1 MLSISYEEI
10 FSRFYTKVEAYD
22 LMNLFKDVKMQNAI
36 LCSWLHSAL
45 SAPYVFRL
53 FSIINLP
60 EEDNVEELSD
70 INNRI
75 EFELNYSIN
84 DYSDKNFII
93 EILSY
98 GIALAWI
105 EPKINSL
112 TNISQMFGSSAE
124 KWYAQANHLAEI
136 RALRDDLNIKQRS
149 LIRDRGYSSN
159 DYLDGNSASASLRG
173 STE

>member
-22 LMNLFKDVKMQNAI
+22 LMTLYNDVTMQNVT
-36 LCSWLHSAL
+36 LCSWLHSAI
-45 SAPYVFRL
+45 SAPYVYRL
-53 FSIINLP
+53 FSTITLP
-60 EEDNVEELSD
+60 KEDNIVELSD
-70 INNRI
+70 NDNVI
-75 EFELNYSIN
+75 EFELNHSID

-105 EPKINSL
+105 EPKVNSL

-124 KWYAQANHLAEI
+124 KWYSQSTHLNEI
-136 RALRDDLNIKQRS
+136 RSLRDDLYNRQRS

-159 DYLDGNSASASLRG
+159 DYLDGTSASSTLRG
-173 STE
+173 ST

>member
-22 LMNLFKDVKMQNAI
+22 LMTLYNDVTMQNVT
-36 LCSWLHSAL
+36 LCSWLHSAI
-45 SAPYVFRL
+45 SAPYVYRL
-53 FSIINLP
+53 FSTITLP
-60 EEDNVEELSD
+60 KEDNIVELSD
-70 INNRI
+70 NDNVI
-75 EFELNYSIN
+75 EFELNHSID

-105 EPKINSL
+105 EPKVNSL

-124 KWYAQANHLAEI
+124 KWYSQSMHLNEI
-136 RALRDDLNIKQRS
+136 RNLRDDLYNKQRS

-159 DYLDGNSASASLRG
+159 DYLDGASASSTLRG
-173 STE
+173 ST

>member
-22 LMNLFKDVKMQNAI
+22 LMTLYNDVKMQNAI
-36 LCSWLHSAL
+36 LCSWLHSAI
-45 SAPYVFRL
+45 SAPYVYRL
-53 FSIINLP
+53 FSTITLP
-60 EEDNVEELSD
+60 KEDNIVELSD
-70 INNRI
+70 NDNVIK
-75 EFELNYSIN
+75 FELNRSID

-105 EPKINSL
+105 EPKVNSL

-124 KWYAQANHLAEI
+124 KWYSQSMHLNEI
-136 RALRDDLNIKQRS
+136 RNLRDDLYNKQRS

-159 DYLDGNSASASLRG
+159 DYLDGTSASSTLRG
-173 STE
+173 ST

>member
-22 LMNLFKDVKMQNAI
+22 LMTLYNDVTMQNVT
-36 LCSWLHSAL
+36 LCSWLHSAI
-45 SAPYVFRL
+45 ST
-53 FSIINLP
+53 ITLP
-60 EEDNVEELSD
+60 KEDNIVELSD
-70 INNRI
+70 NDNVI
-75 EFELNYSIN
+75 EFELNRSID

-105 EPKINSL
+105 EPKVNSL

-124 KWYAQANHLAEI
+124 KWYSQSMHLNEI
-136 RALRDDLNIKQRS
+136 RSLRDDLYNKQRS

-159 DYLDGNSASASLRG
+159 DYLDGTSASSTLRG
-173 STE
+173 ST

>member
-22 LMNLFKDVKMQNAI
+22 LMNLFKDVKLQNAI

-53 FSIINLP
+53 FSTITLP
-60 EEDNVEELSD
+60 EEDDIEDLSNID
-70 INNRI
+70 NKI
-75 EFELNYSIN
+75 EFELNYSVS

-93 EILSY
+93 EVLSY
-98 GIALAWI
+98 GIALAWT
-105 EPKINSL
+105 EPKVNSL
-112 TNISQMFGSSAE
+112 VNISQMFGSSAE

-136 RALRDDLNIKQRS
+136 RALRDDLIIKQRS
-149 LIRDRGYSSN
+149 LIRDRGYSNN
-159 DYLDGNSASASLRG
+159 DYLDGNSTSSTLRG